1 MFQYVPVAGPWFGLM
16 VFPLAF
22 YVFGFFWSLP
32 EFREQQFYL
41 FLFEPRLMFGRV
53 VALVG
58 FIIFLTALIQMLKV
72 RRKELLTGGL
82 YSVVRHPQYF
92 GIIVMTLGLTIMTIQ
107 WSGGSAPNVV
117 LVWFIGVLG
126 YVLLAGYEERYLSS
140 RFEKEYQQYKQK
152 VPFIFPVS
160 ISRIPEPVLTLIIAL
175 TITFMLT
182 LI

>member
-1 MFQYVPVAGPWFGLM
+1 
-16 VFPLAF
+16 
-22 YVFGFFWSLP
+22 
-32 EFREQQFYL
+32 
-41 FLFEPRLMFGRV
+41 MFGRV

-58 FIIFLTALIQMLKV
+58 FIIFLTALVQMLKA

-92 GIIVMTLGLTIMTIQ
+92 GIIVVTLGLTIMSIQ
-107 WSGGSAPNVV
+107 WSGSKLNVV

-126 YVLLAGYEERYLSS
+126 YVLLAGYEERYLSR

-152 VPFIFPVS
+152 VPFIFPIS
-160 ISRIPEPVLTLIIAL
+160 ISRIPEPVLTLTIAL
-175 TITFMLT
+175 MITFMLT